1 VRSAQI
7 ASVAEITAA
16 AHDILGLRHLDHA
29 AADIAVAGAD
39 RGGELRKREAVG
51 LQFLGIDDDLVLLDE
66 AADACHFG
74 DPSGLGQLIAQ
85 IPVLD
90 RAQLG
95 ERALGAEH
103 HILIDPAD
111 TGRVG
116 PERRG
121 DALGQALGGKIEIFE
136 DARARPI
143 KIGAVLEHD
152 INEGHAEERK
162 AAHHLGARHGEQR
175 RVSG

>member
-1 VRSAQI
+1 MQCVLAVALQGDAADHFALAVELGDAAALFGPELDARHVTQQHRRTALHLERDLLKI
-7 ASVAEITAA
+7 AGVAEIAAA

-29 AADIAVAGAD
+29 AADIAVAGAN
-39 RGGELRKREAVG
+39 RGRKLWKREAIG
-51 LQFLGIDDDLVLLDE
+51 LQFLGIDNNLILLDE

-74 DPSGLGQLIAQ
+74 DPLGLGQLIAQ

-121 DALGQALGGKIEIFE
+121 DAL
-136 DARARPI
+136 R
-143 KIGAVLEHD
+143 
-152 INEGHAEERK
+152 
-162 AAHHLGARHGEQR
+162 
-175 RVSG
+175 